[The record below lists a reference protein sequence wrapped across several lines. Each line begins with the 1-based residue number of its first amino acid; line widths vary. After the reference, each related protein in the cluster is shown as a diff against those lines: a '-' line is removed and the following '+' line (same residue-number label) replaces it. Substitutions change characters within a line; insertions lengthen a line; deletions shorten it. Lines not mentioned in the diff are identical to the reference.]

1 MGIIENRH
9 DEKKKK
15 RKSPPLER
23 NAKGERM
30 KQVSLV
36 VRS

>member
-1 MGIIENRH
+1 MGIIENRN

-23 NAKGERM
+23 NAKRERM
-30 KQVSLV
+30 KPISLV